1 MDKKLRGQVRGLTG
15 RVNMEAGEG
24 NLEMGFVNIGHCI
37 TNLMRDV
44 LKLGLRFS

>member
-1 MDKKLRGQVRGLTG
+1 MDKKLWGQVQGLTS
-15 RVNMEAGEG
+15 RVNMETGEG

-44 LKLGLRFS
+44 LELGLRFS